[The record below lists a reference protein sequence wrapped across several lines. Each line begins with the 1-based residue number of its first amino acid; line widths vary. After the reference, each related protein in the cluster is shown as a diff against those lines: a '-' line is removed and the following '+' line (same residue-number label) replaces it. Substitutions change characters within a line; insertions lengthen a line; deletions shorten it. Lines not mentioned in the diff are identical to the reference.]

1 MYRAP
6 PKRTPRVAAV
16 LSERRKNV
24 LVVIDPW
31 EVRVAMVAP
40 IATIRLALL
49 RERPTAVAANRVWPW
64 LARASF
70 EIIPVVAADPK
81 VHTTDLPE
89 LRRFAGSKHG
99 RLIGTALA
107 LADQALTH
115 ALNAQS
121 VSQNRSRS
129 AAVAAATPEAPRGPG
144 GLPVSD
150 GG

>member
-16 LSERRKNV
+16 LSQRRKNV

-40 IATIRLALL
+40 IATIRLALM
-49 RERPTAVAANRVWPW
+49 RERPTAVAANRIWPW
-64 LARASF
+64 LSRAGV
-70 EIIPVVAADPK
+70 EVIAVAADPK
-81 VHTTDLPE
+81 VSKTDLPE
-89 LRRFAGSKHG
+89 LRRFAGSKHE

-129 AAVAAATPEAPRGPG
+129 SAVAATAPEAPRAPRS
-144 GLPVSD
+144 LPVPRD
-150 GG
+150 V

>member
-16 LSERRKNV
+16 LSQQRKNV

-49 RERPTAVAANRVWPW
+49 RERPTAVAANRLWPW
-64 LARASF
+64 LSRSDV
-70 EIIPVVAADPK
+70 EIIPVTSDPK
-81 VHTTDLPE
+81 VSKTDLPE
-89 LRRFAGSKHG
+89 LRRFAGNKHE

-107 LADQALTH
+107 IADQALTH
-115 ALNAQS
+115 AFNAQS

-129 AAVAAATPEAPRGPG
+129 SPVAAAAPKAPRDPGSLPVPG
-144 GLPVSD
+144 G
-150 GG
+150 G